1 MEIEI
6 FVSETGR
13 WIVAEWPK
21 ETEENSHILELLRE
35 EEADGTD
42 TVNVNVFSVG
52 KHRVRVV
59 FHCDDGTYECPQ
71 DISCWNTFEPI
82 QP

>member
-13 WIVAEWPK
+13 WIVAKWPK
-21 ETEENSHILELLRE
+21 ETEENRHILEVLRE

-42 TVNVNVFSVG
+42 TVDVNVFSVG
-52 KHRVRVV
+52 KHRVNVV
-59 FHCDDGTYECPQ
+59 FHQEQCSYEYPEEVE
-71 DISCWNTFEPI
+71 CWNTFELI
-82 QP
+82 K